1 MFWFYSAKEEGER
14 KVKPLPWKKMMMGME
29 VVSVFVGTKRRN
41 QRLREGS
48 TMMSEDLTP
57 FTGLGFGLALTLRR
71 ERGLAVDGV
80 VRFAESIGDSG
91 EGRDGDPGLPW
102 EDQGMRI

>member
-1 MFWFYSAKEEGER
+1 
-14 KVKPLPWKKMMMGME
+14 VKLLPWKKMMMGRE

-57 FTGLGFGLALTLRR
+57 FIGLGFGLALTLRR
-71 ERGLAVDGV
+71 ERGYG
-80 VRFAESIGDSG
+80 G
-91 EGRDGDPGLPW
+91 
-102 EDQGMRI
+102 